1 MKQNN
6 ATQDD
11 FFDGDI
17 DLNNIIKINSVTE
30 NIDELQDFDFD
41 YDPNEMF
48 FALQE
53 KS

>member
-1 MKQNN
+1 MKNQD
-6 ATQDD
+6 TIQDD
-11 FFDGDI
+11 FFDGDTEMN
-17 DLNNIIKINSVTE
+17 DIIKVNSIPE
-30 NIDELQDFDFD
+30 NIDDLQDFDFD

>member
-1 MKQNN
+1 MKQQN
-6 ATQDD
+6 AKQDD

-17 DLNNIIKINSVTE
+17 EMNNIIQINSGNE